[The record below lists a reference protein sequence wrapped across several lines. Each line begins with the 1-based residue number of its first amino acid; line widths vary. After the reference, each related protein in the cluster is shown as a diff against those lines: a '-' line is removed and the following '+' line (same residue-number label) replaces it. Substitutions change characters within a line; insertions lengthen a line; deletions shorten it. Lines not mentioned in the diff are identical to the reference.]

1 MSRMMEQLE
10 SRVLFIASAGVVL
23 ADLDA
28 VKAQGTL
35 ARSEL
40 KSAVATAVADLKGLK
55 TTLAGSSPTSADK
68 AAFAT
73 LVKDEAAGATKYK
86 LRITN
91 ILNSG
96 FHDGDHLFSVLEQL
110 KAHLNSVA
118 IQAKVQASFAALQG
132 VFSNTVLSGVETQ
145 AAATVSG
152 IDSDANTLATD
163 VPTAQSGVTAFE
175 SHLASDLTTLS
186 TQSTAIQSAIATL
199 GVALS

>member
-10 SRVLFIASAGVVL
+10 SRVLFIAFEGVIL

-35 ARSEL
+35 DKADL
-40 KSAVATAVADLKGLK
+40 KSALAIAVTDVKGLK
-55 TTLAGSSPTSADK
+55 TTLAKSSPTSADK

-96 FHDGDHLFSVLEQL
+96 FNDGDHLFSVLKQL
-110 KAHLNSVA
+110 KAHPNSVA
-118 IQAKVQASFAALQG
+118 IAAKVQASFNALQG
-132 VFSNTVLSGVETQ
+132 VFSNTVLSSVETQ
-145 AAATVSG
+145 AATTVSG

-163 VPTAQSGVTAFE
+163 VPATQAGVGTLE

-186 TQSTAIQSAIATL
+186 TQGTAIQTAIATL